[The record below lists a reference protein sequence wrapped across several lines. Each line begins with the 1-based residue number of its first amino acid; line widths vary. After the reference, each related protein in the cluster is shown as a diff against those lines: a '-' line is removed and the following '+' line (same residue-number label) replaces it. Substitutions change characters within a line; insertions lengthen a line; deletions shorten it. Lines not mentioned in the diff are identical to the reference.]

1 MSEFYRTRYKTY
13 NNVAELRKEKG
24 LSQTQLA
31 EIVGLSRNALA
42 SIERFEAEPT
52 YRTAFVISLYF
63 GKPIEE
69 VFFVLKIK

>member
-1 MSEFYRTRYKTY
+1 MSEFYRTRYKVY

-31 EIVGLSRNALA
+31 EIVGLSRNALS

-52 YRTAFVISLYF
+52 HRTAYVISLYF
-63 GKPIEE
+63 GKTVEE
-69 VFFVLKIK
+69 VFFVLKVK